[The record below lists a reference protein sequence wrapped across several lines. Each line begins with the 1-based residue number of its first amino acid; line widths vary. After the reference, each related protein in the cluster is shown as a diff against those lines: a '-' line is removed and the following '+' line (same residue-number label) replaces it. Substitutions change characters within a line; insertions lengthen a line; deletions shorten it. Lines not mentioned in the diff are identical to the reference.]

1 MHDHIFESRIP
12 FLALHDFSF
21 FFFFVGC
28 MHAMDGRNEGCLFL
42 LHFTLY
48 TPHLTHRR
56 TQACRWK
63 INGSV
68 LVVVYGGGKEKKQA
82 LAFIF
87 ADDVGVHEWIDS
99 SSR

>member
-1 MHDHIFESRIP
+1 MKD
-12 FLALHDFSF
+12 ACF
-21 FFFFVGC
+21 FFY
-28 MHAMDGRNEGCLFL
+28 
-42 LHFTLY
+42 LHLTLY

-68 LVVVYGGGKEKKQA
+68 VVYDGGKEKEKA